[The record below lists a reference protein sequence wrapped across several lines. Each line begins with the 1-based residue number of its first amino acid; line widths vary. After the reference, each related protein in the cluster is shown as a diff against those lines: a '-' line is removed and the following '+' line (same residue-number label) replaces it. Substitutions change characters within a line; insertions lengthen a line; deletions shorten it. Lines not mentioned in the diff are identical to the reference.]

1 MIRVYEDL
9 NLEILG
15 LFWAFFSDFLV
26 FSISDFLTVWEFWAF
41 FRLLF
46 FVLSISYFGN
56 FFGFCNF
63 LGYFGIYS
71 DFWGILGL
79 FLGFS

>member
-1 MIRVYEDL
+1 MIRVYEVL

-15 LFWAFFSDFLV
+15 LFWPFFRFFG
-26 FSISDFLTVWEFWAF
+26 FSISDFLTVLEFWAF
-41 FRLLF
+41 FRLF
-46 FVLSISYFGN
+46 FFGFVYFGFGN